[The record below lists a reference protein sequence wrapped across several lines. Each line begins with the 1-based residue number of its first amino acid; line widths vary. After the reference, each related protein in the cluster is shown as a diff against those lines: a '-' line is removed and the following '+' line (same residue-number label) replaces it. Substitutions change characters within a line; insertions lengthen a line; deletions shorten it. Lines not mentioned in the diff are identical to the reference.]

1 MERESVTMTT
11 ATIRLA
17 TAEDDARQIADIYA
31 PFVRETAISFE
42 MEPPAE
48 AEMWRHIV
56 SILESLPWLVCER
69 AGEIWGYAYA
79 SPHRTRAAYQW
90 AVDVAVYVRETHH
103 RAGVGRALYT
113 SLFAVLTLQNFRT
126 ACAGVT
132 LPNPASVGL
141 HEAMGFLAVGV
152 YPNVGYKLGRWHDV
166 GWWARPLQAYVD
178 APAAPISLPAVVRTD
193 AFQAAL
199 ASGLP
204 LLHT

>member
-11 ATIRLA
+11 AAIRLA
-17 TAEDDARQIADIYA
+17 TAEDDARQIAEIYA

-42 MEPPAE
+42 MEPPGE
-48 AEMWRHIV
+48 DEMQRRIV
-56 SILESLPWLVCER
+56 STLETLPWLVCER

-90 AVDVAVYVRETHH
+90 AVDVAVYVHETHH

-113 SLFAVLTLQNFRT
+113 SLLAALPLQNFYT

-141 HEAMGFLAVGV
+141 HEAMGFLPVGV
-152 YPNVGYKLGRWHDV
+152 YKNVGFKMRRWHDV
-166 GWWARPLQAYVD
+166 GWWTRPLQEYVD
-178 APAAPISLPAVVRTD
+178 VPADPIPLPAVAHTG
-193 AFQAAL
+193 AFSAAL

-204 LLHT
+204 LLHS